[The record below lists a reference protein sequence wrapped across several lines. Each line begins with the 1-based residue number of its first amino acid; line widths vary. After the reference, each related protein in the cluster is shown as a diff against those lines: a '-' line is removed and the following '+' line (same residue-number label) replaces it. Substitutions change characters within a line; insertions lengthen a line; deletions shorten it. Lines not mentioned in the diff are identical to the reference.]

1 MSQYENVKPCRRA
14 AMTLLLASIAT
25 CAGASGLL
33 RAGWLEEGKNL
44 IGGLAGDETG
54 GAQLGAD
61 ELRAGLKE
69 ALRVGTE
76 TVVSRLGRTG
86 GFNSDPAIHIPLPQ
100 SLDTVKST
108 LDTVGMGSMLDDLEL
123 KLNRAAEAATPEA
136 KTLFLQSIQQM
147 TLEDTK
153 AVYSGPDDAATR
165 YFQDRMSA
173 PLAAE
178 MSPVVSESLS
188 EVGAIAAYD
197 KVMSRYQNVPF
208 APDVKADL
216 SDYVVSEGMA
226 GIFYYLA
233 REEAAIRQDPGKRT
247 TEILKKVFGKP

>member
-1 MSQYENVKPCRRA
+1 
-14 AMTLLLASIAT
+14 MTLLLATIAMY
-25 CAGASGLL
+25 AVASGPL
-33 RAGWLEEGKNL
+33 RAGWLEKGQDL
-44 IGGLAGDETG
+44 IGGLAGDESG

-76 TVVSRLGRTG
+76 TVVSQLGQTG

-100 SLDTVKST
+100 SLDTVKAT

-123 KLNRAAEAATPEA
+123 KLNRAAEAATPKA
-136 KTLFLQSIQQM
+136 KALFLQSIQQM
-147 TLEDTK
+147 TLEDAQ

-165 YFQDRMSA
+165 YFEDKMSA
-173 PLAAE
+173 PLTAE

-188 EVGAIAAYD
+188 QVGAIAAYD

-216 SDYVVSEGMA
+216 SEYVVSEGIG

-233 REEAAIRQDPGKRT
+233 KEEAAIRQDPAKRT
-247 TEILKKVFGKP
+247 TDILKKVFGKP

>member
-14 AMTLLLASIAT
+14 AMTLLMASVVM
-25 CAGASGLL
+25 CAVVDSHL
-33 RAGWLEEGKNL
+33 RAGWLEEGKDL
-44 IGGLAGDETG
+44 IGGPAGDDSG

-76 TVVSRLGRTG
+76 TVVSQLGQTG

-100 SLDTVKST
+100 SLDTVKAT
-108 LDTVGMGSMLDDLEL
+108 LDTVGMGSTLDDLEL
-123 KLNRAAEAATPEA
+123 KLNRAAEAATPKA
-136 KTLFLQSIQQM
+136 KALFWQSIQQM
-147 TLEDTK
+147 TLEDAR

-165 YFQDRMSA
+165 YFQDKMSA

-178 MSPVVSESLS
+178 MSPVVSKSLS
-188 EVGAIAAYD
+188 QVGAIAAYD

-208 APDVKADL
+208 VPDVKADL

-233 REEAAIRQDPGKRT
+233 REEAAIRQDPAKRT
-247 TEILKKVFGKP
+247 TDILKKVFGKP